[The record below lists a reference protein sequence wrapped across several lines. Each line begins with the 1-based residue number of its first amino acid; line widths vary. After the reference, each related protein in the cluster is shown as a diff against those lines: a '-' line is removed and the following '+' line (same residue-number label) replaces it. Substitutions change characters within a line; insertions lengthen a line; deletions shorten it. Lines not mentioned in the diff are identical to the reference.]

1 MEIVKALAAISLFRG
16 LTREQYDQLAMIAT
30 IQEFARGQTIF
41 SEGDDGVGFFI
52 VYSGLIKVY
61 KISPEGKE
69 QILHVFGP
77 GEPFAEVAVFTGVS
91 YPAHAQALE
100 KSTCFF
106 FPRASFINLLAGNP
120 SLALN
125 MLASLSLRL
134 KHFARMIEDLSLKE
148 VPGRLAAHLLFLS
161 KQQDDA
167 RELRLHITKAQLAS
181 LLGTIPETLSRILAK
196 MQKQGVI
203 ASNGAII
210 TILDRESLE
219 ELATG
224 EKRLG

>member
-1 MEIVKALAAISLFRG
+1 MEISKSLAAIPLFRG
-16 LTREQYDQLAMIAT
+16 LTPEQYDELAMIAT
-30 IQEFARGQTIF
+30 IQGFDRGQTIF
-41 SEGDDGVGFFI
+41 SEGDEGVGFF
-52 VYSGLIKVY
+52 VVHAGRVKVF
-61 KISPEGKE
+61 KISPDGKE

-91 YPAHAQALE
+91 YPAHALALE

-106 FPRASFINLLAGNP
+106 FPRNAFVNLLAGNP

-161 KQQDDA
+161 KQQDGA
-167 RELRLHITKAQLAS
+167 AELRLHITKAQLAS

-203 ASNGAII
+203 SADGAVI
-210 TILDRESLE
+210 TILDRTGLE

>member
-1 MEIVKALAAISLFRG
+1 MEIARALAAFSLFHG
-16 LTREQYDQLAMIAT
+16 LTREQHEQLAMIAT
-30 IQEFARGQTIF
+30 VQEFARGQTIF
-41 SEGDDGVGFFI
+41 FEGDPGDGFFI
-52 VYSGLIKVY
+52 VYSGLVKVF

-77 GEPFAEVAVFTGVS
+77 GEPFAEVAVFTGVP

-106 FPRASFINLLAGNP
+106 FPRAPFVNLLAGNP

-125 MLASLSLRL
+125 MLASLSMRL
-134 KHFARMIEDLSLKE
+134 KHFARLVEDLSLKE
-148 VPGRLAAHLLFLS
+148 VPGRLATHLLFLS
-161 KQQDDA
+161 QQQEDA
-167 RELRLHITKAQLAS
+167 RELKLHITKAQLAS

-196 MQKQGVI
+196 MQKQEI
-203 ASNGAII
+203 LQSNGAVI

-219 ELATG
+219 DLATG
-224 EKRLG
+224 EKRL

>member
-1 MEIVKALAAISLFRG
+1 MEISKSLAAIPLFRG
-16 LTREQYDQLAMIAT
+16 LTAEQYDDLAMIAT
-30 IQEFARGQTIF
+30 VQEFARGQTIF
-41 SEGDDGVGFFI
+41 FEGDEGVGFFV
-52 VYSGLIKVY
+52 VYSGRVKIY
-61 KISPEGKE
+61 KISPDGKE

-77 GEPFAEVAVFTGVS
+77 GEPFAEVAVFAGSS

-106 FPRASFINLLAGNP
+106 FPRASFVSLLAGNT
-120 SLALN
+120 SLAMN

-161 KQQDDA
+161 SQQDGA
-167 RELRLHITKAQLAS
+167 RELRLRMPKSQLAS

-203 ASNGAII
+203 STNGAVI
-210 TILDRESLE
+210 TILDREKLE

-224 EKRLG
+224 EKRLT